1 MPFVLGSA
9 GQRFASPYKIKMLD
23 ESVRKKGLDK
33 IAAGLYTIKVLS
45 AGDASR
51 DTGEKFNMRE
61 WWNWQTR

>member
-1 MPFVLGSA
+1 M
-9 GQRFASPYKIKMLD
+9 
-23 ESVRKKGLDK
+23 
-33 IAAGLYTIKVLS
+33 AAGLYTIKVLS